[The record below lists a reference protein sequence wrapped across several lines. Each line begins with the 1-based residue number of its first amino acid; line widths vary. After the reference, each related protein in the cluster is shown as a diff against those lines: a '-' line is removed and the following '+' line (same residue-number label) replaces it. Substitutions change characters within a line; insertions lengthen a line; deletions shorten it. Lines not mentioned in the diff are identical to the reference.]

1 MPERTCSGACCAV
14 FPYTSGL
21 PEIHRRADAGCGQSR
36 KLVDMLIELAPGEA
50 VERAEKYG
58 VDFSPYHDDGNAGVA
73 AEQSLYTCS
82 WWDEETRLCTNYDDV
97 PGLPLRRQVY
107 GELRVLL
114 RRAHEHHHGLRAEPR
129 RSAGEARRL
138 RLERRKVP

>member
-82 WWDEETRLCTNYDDV
+82 WWDEETRLCTNYDERPTMCRDYPYAGKCTANCECSYV
-97 PGLPLRRQVY
+97 APMNIITDYAQN
-107 GELRVLL
+107 RV
-114 RRAHEHHHGLRAEPR
+114 
-129 RSAGEARRL
+129 ARLAKRDGF
-138 RLERRKVP
+138 V